1 MTNHFQPKPNG
12 RSWLA
17 FFAWIRHAPKPEA
30 HRQSGVLAF
39 THFGQKNA
47 VLAHSTI
54 QRAEGQMATNH
65 VHCLF
70 VTLRPRHP
78 WSKDETKQA
87 KITENEEAN
96 GVGIRHQ
103 RQNALGMGN

>member
-1 MTNHFQPKPNG
+1 
-12 RSWLA
+12 
-17 FFAWIRHAPKPEA
+17 
-30 HRQSGVLAF
+30 
-39 THFGQKNA
+39 
-47 VLAHSTI
+47 
-54 QRAEGQMATNH
+54 MATNP